1 MHLISEAMSFWSKKK
16 ESHES
21 LKEITIAIRAGNERV
36 FRQYFD
42 SRFGRLYN
50 YALSLA
56 AEDGVAKDLV
66 QNAFL
71 KLWQNRAK
79 LVEDK
84 SIDALMMII
93 IRNEYLDVKRSH
105 FDSRRA
111 RLEEAENIPVHSRD
125 LSVKEELAYYMRL
138 VNSLPRKRKE
148 VFTMSR
154 MQGIPNAQIAEKL
167 GISQRTVEKHI
178 NLALRF
184 LRENGFNE

>member
-1 MHLISEAMSFWSKKK
+1 MSFWSKKK

-111 RLEEAENIPVHSRD
+111 QLKEAENIPVHSRD

-184 LRENGFNE
+184 LRENGYNE